1 MKKAI
6 KIVLVVMLALCY
18 RCYCYA
24 QADTLWVSDI
34 YTTHVIFDT
43 DLTYVDLSNDLIV
56 AAKIIDQNRN
66 MLAIKGLEAF
76 ASLTSVSA
84 LESNGRIHT
93 FIVGYNNSPSSLIR
107 DMRANM
113 SSDGSY
119 VSLNRDSDAPQLS
132 DMIDLDQQLFH
143 IGDKKH
149 GIQVLCEEI
158 MSYSDITYVVLSL
171 ENSSGVSY
179 QTQDA
184 TFVIESRRKGKR
196 TVHFEKTVFPN
207 GRHGSLSA
215 KSGGVTRIAY
225 SFQKMTLSD
234 DQVMKI
240 YLYEDN
246 GQRNL
251 EMTVS
256 ADDINKSGK
265 RKRKVKK

>member
-1 MKKAI
+1 MSRII
-6 KIVLVVMLALCY
+6 KIALVAMVALCY

-24 QADTLWVSDI
+24 QTDTLWVSDI

-66 MLAIKGLEAF
+66 MLAIKGLDAF

-93 FIVGYNNSPSSLIR
+93 FIVGYNNSPHSLIR

-113 SSDGSY
+113 SADGRQ
-119 VSLNRDSDAPQLS
+119 VSLIRSLDAPLLS
-132 DMIDLDQQLFH
+132 DMVNIDQQLFH

-149 GIQVLCEEI
+149 DIRVLCEEI

-171 ENSSGVSY
+171 ENRSGVSY
-179 QTQDA
+179 QTKDA

-196 TVHFEKTVFPN
+196 TVHFEKTIFPN

-215 KSGGVTRIAY
+215 KSGGVTKIAY
-225 SFQKMTLSD
+225 SFQKTTLSD

-256 ADDINKSGK
+256 ANDINKSGK
-265 RKRKVKK
+265 RSSKK

>member
-1 MKKAI
+1 MRKVI
-6 KIVLVVMLALCY
+6 KIVLVVMIALCY

-24 QADTLWVSDI
+24 QTDTLWVSDI

-43 DLTYVDLSNDLIV
+43 DLTYVDLSNDLFV

-66 MLAIKGLEAF
+66 MLAIKGLNAF

-93 FIVGYNNSPSSLIR
+93 FIVGYNNSPGSLIR
-107 DMRANM
+107 DMRVSM
-113 SSDGSY
+113 SPDGRH
-119 VSLNRDSDAPQLS
+119 VSLNRNSDAPILS
-132 DMIDLDQQLFH
+132 DMVNMDQQLFH

-149 GIQVLCEEI
+149 GILVLCEEI

-171 ENSSGVSY
+171 ENKSGVSY
-179 QTQDA
+179 QTKDA

-207 GRHGSLSA
+207 GRHGSLSV
-215 KSGGVTRIAY
+215 KSGGVTKIAY
-225 SFQKMTLSD
+225 SFQKTTLSD

-256 ADDINKSGK
+256 AKDINRAS
-265 RKRKVKK
+265 KKQ